1 MKKTELIKIDCPIC
15 GIDTPY
21 DVKYEANFQLDSLD
35 FAAKKIS
42 KHMYFRNV
50 RCKKCNLIYSNPII
64 PFEQIKKFY
73 QTTYFLELSQLE
85 IMANDYEIFN
95 GKSLSDLFKDIYDN
109 TTRNKEQLEVL
120 MKEVVG
126 FIKDGDT
133 AVQIIPMLK
142 EYLEINVKNDDQLVK
157 VAAIVQRLISVEN
170 KGGSEDEFGLS
181 DAEKEQLMGAI
192 EDVAADAQKH
202 SDDITEVNKLEN

>member
-1 MKKTELIKIDCPIC
+1 
-15 GIDTPY
+15 
-21 DVKYEANFQLDSLD
+21 
-35 FAAKKIS
+35 
-42 KHMYFRNV
+42 
-50 RCKKCNLIYSNPII
+50 
-64 PFEQIKKFY
+64 
-73 QTTYFLELSQLE
+73 
-85 IMANDYEIFN
+85 MANNYEIFE

-142 EYLEINVKNDDQLVK
+142 EYLEINVKNDEQLVK
-157 VAAIVQRLISVEN
+157 IAAIVQRIIASEA

-181 DAEKEQLMGAI
+181 DKEKEQLMSAV
-192 EDVAADAQKH
+192 EEVAADVQKH
-202 SDDITEVNKLEN
+202 TDEITKEEKNIFEN